1 MPQINRNPD
10 ATNSELD
17 AKQIVTNKE
26 LNPSQKSKL
35 IEQYVD
41 IVVDNMDRK
50 ILEEFVTE
58 QLQYNFRND
67 YTDVELKE
75 EINNF
80 DEELYDELVDNV
92 TQQYP
97 KQDVKQSLN
106 QMETFIPGFH
116 D

>member
-1 MPQINRNPD
+1 MIQINRNPD

-26 LNPSQKSKL
+26 LNPKQRDEL
-35 IEQYVD
+35 IEQYVEL
-41 IVVDNMDRK
+41 VVDNMDVK
-50 ILEEFVTE
+50 SMMQFITE

-67 YTDVELKE
+67 YTDDELRE

-80 DEELYDELVDNV
+80 DEQLYDELIDNV

>member
-26 LNPSQKSKL
+26 LNPSQRDEL
-35 IEQYVD
+35 IEQYVEL
-41 IVVDNMDRK
+41 VVDNMDTK
-50 ILEEFVTE
+50 SLVQFVTE
-58 QLQYNFRND
+58 ELANYYDQLSNS
-67 YTDVELKE
+67 ELKE
-75 EINNF
+75 QIINTHE
-80 DEELYDELVDNV
+80 EELYNELVDNV

>member
-1 MPQINRNPD
+1 MIRINANSD

-26 LNPSQKSKL
+26 LNPKQRDEL
-35 IEQYVD
+35 IEQYVEL
-41 IVVDNMDRK
+41 VVDNMDVK
-50 ILEEFVTE
+50 SMMQFITEELEIR
-58 QLQYNFRND
+58 YRND
-67 YTDVELKE
+67 YTDDELRE

-80 DEELYDELVDNV
+80 DEQLYDELIDNV